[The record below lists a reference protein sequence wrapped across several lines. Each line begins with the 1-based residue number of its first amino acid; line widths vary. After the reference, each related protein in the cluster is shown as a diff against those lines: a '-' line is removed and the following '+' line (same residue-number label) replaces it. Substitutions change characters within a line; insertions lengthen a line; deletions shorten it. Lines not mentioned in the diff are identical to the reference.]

1 MKDRT
6 KLGATSLGA
15 LGLLATLL
23 TALGSERIQGVL
35 INHRTSSTVAVVTT
49 VLAVVLTA
57 GGILVRRDWPMGAG
71 LAFLLIGLV
80 IAGSIVIDSAG
91 EQPKASIEV
100 SAQQSKS
107 GIDLIGTVKAS
118 GLRYSDHIR
127 VEANLVDA
135 SGPNVK
141 TLTQTPVVYQA
152 ELGPDASGKVRLP
165 FRVPLYKSAWPFVA
179 VRAWTTDD
187 EGPGCDN
194 QTTGCVILRVLRAP
208 AAGE

>member
-1 MKDRT
+1 MQDRT

-35 INHRTSSTVAVVTT
+35 INHRASSTVAVVTT

-57 GGILVRRDWPMGAG
+57 IGILVHRDWPMGAG

-80 IAGSIVIDSAG
+80 MAGSIVIDSAG

-100 SAQQSKS
+100 SAQESKS

-118 GLRYSDHIR
+118 GLRYSGHIR

-135 SGPNVK
+135 HDPDAE
-141 TLTQTPVVYQA
+141 TLTQAPVVYGA

-165 FRVPLYKSAWPFVA
+165 FRVPLYKPASAFVT

-187 EGPGCDN
+187 EDPGCDN
-194 QTTGCVILRVLRAP
+194 LTTGCVVLRVLRHT